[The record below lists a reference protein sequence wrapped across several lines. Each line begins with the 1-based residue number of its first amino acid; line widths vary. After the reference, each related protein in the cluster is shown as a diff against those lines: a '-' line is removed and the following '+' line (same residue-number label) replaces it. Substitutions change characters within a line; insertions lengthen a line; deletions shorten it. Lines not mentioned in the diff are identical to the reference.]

1 MAKCNFCNKIVKQGR
16 GMISIASDGRV
27 INFCSGKCE
36 KNFKLGRDPRKVNWV
51 RKQKKKKEKSKEV
64 AKEVKE

>member
-1 MAKCNFCNKIVKQGR
+1 
-16 GMISIASDGRV
+16 MISIASDGRV